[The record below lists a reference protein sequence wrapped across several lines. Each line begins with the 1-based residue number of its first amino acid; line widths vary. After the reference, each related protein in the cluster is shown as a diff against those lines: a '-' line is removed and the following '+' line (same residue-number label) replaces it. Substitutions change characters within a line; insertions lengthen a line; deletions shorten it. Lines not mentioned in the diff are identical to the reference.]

1 MLGTQI
7 AHAFLSAAKDHK
19 TQEDWALIKE
29 KAYIKN
35 KWFEE
40 VFVNQNLDQWIEA
53 LQPKAVETWLQAYP
67 EFAMQEKELGII
79 MAGNIPMVGFHDL
92 ICGLAAGWKVRVKLS
107 SDDEVLIKFWVEKAS
122 QIMPELA
129 DRILFSDQFKGL
141 DAAIATGSNNSAH
154 YFEYYFK
161 NIPHLLR
168 KNRNSVAVLT
178 GSESPEILTAL
189 GHDAFDYFGLGCR
202 NITHLFLP
210 KDYAFKPLFDA
221 WETFNW
227 IYNHNKYV
235 NNYHYHKALLLMN
248 LDPHLDTGFLLVKE
262 RMELYSPVG
271 MLNYSFYENPDE
283 VSRIIASKLD
293 EIQCVVSTHPQVSGL
308 KPGDTQK
315 VHLGDYAD
323 GKDVMAWFSSL

>member
-1 MLGTQI
+1 MLGAQI
-7 AHAFLSAAKDHK
+7 AQAFLKAAQDHK
-19 TQEDWALIKE
+19 TQDDWAMMKE

-40 VFVNQNLDQWIEA
+40 IFVNQNLDQWMHA
-53 LQPKAVETWLQAYP
+53 LQPEQVATWLSAYP
-67 EFAMQEKELGII
+67 NATLRDNVLGII

-107 SDDEVLIKFWVEKAS
+107 SDDDVLIKFWVEKATHF
-122 QIMPELA
+122 MPELA
-129 DRILFSDQFKGL
+129 ERIEFSDQFKGL
-141 DAAIATGSNNSAH
+141 DAAIATGSNNSAR

-161 NIPHLLR
+161 DIPHVLR

-178 GSESPEILTAL
+178 GEESTETLLAL
-189 GHDAFDYFGLGCR
+189 GHDVFDYFGMGCR

-221 WETFNW
+221 WEAYNW

-271 MLNYSFYENPDE
+271 MLNYSYYENSEE
-283 VSRIIASKLD
+283 VSRAIALHID

-315 VHLGDYAD
+315 VNLWDYAD
-323 GKDVMAWFSSL
+323 GKDVMAWLASL